1 MVLGRLTRLNGGFA
15 DRELAGRALVLGLVT
30 LSASLAMNL
39 YVPAFPKVAADLGVD
54 GRTIQLSV
62 SSYLAALA
70 IGQNIYGPLSDRH
83 GRRVPLCVGLA
94 IYALASIGTATSA
107 SAEALMLWRFMQG
120 LGACAAMVIP
130 RAVVR
135 DLYTGVEA
143 ARMLAMVMVVV
154 SVAPLMAPMLGS
166 ALTAVLPWNA
176 LFWFMAAAASG
187 SLLLVIAR
195 LPESCPIGRRAP
207 GGIGA
212 MAGRYRV
219 LLTDRRF
226 VAQVALLAFAQ
237 SGFFVFLA
245 GSPQVFLQIH
255 GLATWQYSLVFAV
268 TAIAWV
274 GTAQFAPALIERL
287 GAERLATIA
296 LAIGSGVMV
305 LLLALAAIGAA
316 ALPLIVLAVMILF
329 GAVGLTI
336 PTVTVVALHEHG
348 AAAGTATA
356 LIGTL
361 NFAMGAVMSGVLGAL
376 PGGTELPMI
385 GLMAACTVA
394 ALATTPIALSRSRSE
409 G

>member
-1 MVLGRLTRLNGGFA
+1 MIVGRHTRSSGGFA
-15 DRELAGRALVLGLVT
+15 NRELAGRALVLGLVT

-39 YVPAFPKVAADLGVD
+39 YVPAFPRMAADLGVD

-62 SSYLAALA
+62 SCYLAALA

-83 GRRVPLCVGLA
+83 GRRVPLCAGLA

-154 SVAPLMAPMLGS
+154 SVAPLLAPMLGS
-166 ALTAVLPWNA
+166 ALIAILPWNA
-176 LFWFMAAAASG
+176 LFWFMAAAATA
-187 SLLLVIAR
+187 SLLLVMTR
-195 LPESCPIGRRAP
+195 LPESCPVDRRAP

-212 MAGRYRV
+212 MIGRYRA
-219 LLTDRRF
+219 LLADRRF

-237 SGFFVFLA
+237 SGYFVFLA
-245 GSPQVFLQIH
+245 GSPQVFLQVH
-255 GLATWQYSLVFAV
+255 GLATWQYSLVFGIS
-268 TAIAWV
+268 AIAWV
-274 GTAQFAPALIERL
+274 GTAQFAPGLIGRI
-287 GAERLATIA
+287 GAERLGTIA
-296 LAIGSGVMV
+296 LAIGSGVML
-305 LLLALAAIGAA
+305 LLLAATAMGSGGLA
-316 ALPLIVLAVMILF
+316 LLVPAVMILF
-329 GAVGLTI
+329 GAVGITI

-361 NFAMGAVMSGVLGAL
+361 NFAMGAAMSGLLGAL

-385 GLMAACTVA
+385 GLMTACTLA
-394 ALATTPIALSRSRSE
+394 AWATTPIALSRPAD

>member
-1 MVLGRLTRLNGGFA
+1 MILGRLARLNGGFA

-39 YVPAFPKVAADLGVD
+39 YVPAFPKMAADLGVD

-70 IGQNIYGPLSDRH
+70 VGQNIYGPLSDRH
-83 GRRVPLCVGLA
+83 GRRMPLCAGLA
-94 IYALASIGTATSA
+94 VYALASIGTATSQ

-143 ARMLAMVMVVV
+143 ASMLAMVMVVV

-166 ALTAVLPWNA
+166 AMSAVLPWNA
-176 LFWFMAAAASG
+176 LFWFMAAVATG
-187 SLLLVIAR
+187 CLLLVITR
-195 LPESCPIGRRAP
+195 LPESCPVERRAP

-212 MAGRYRV
+212 MVGRYRT
-219 LLTDRRF
+219 LLADRRF

-237 SGFFVFLA
+237 SGYYVFLA
-245 GSPQVFLQIH
+245 GSPQVFLQVH
-255 GLATWQYSLVFAV
+255 DLATWQYSLIFAI

-274 GTAQFAPALIERL
+274 GTAQFAARLIGRL
-287 GAERLATIA
+287 GAERLGKIA
-296 LAIGSGVMV
+296 LGIGSIVM
-305 LLLALAAIGAA
+305 LSLLALTAIGGGQ
-316 ALPLIVLAVMILF
+316 LILLVVAVMILF
-329 GAVGLTI
+329 GAVGITI

-348 AAAGTATA
+348 RAAGTATA

-361 NFAMGAVMSGVLGAL
+361 NFAMGAVMSGVLGTL
-376 PGGTELPMI
+376 PGGTELPMV
-385 GLMAACTVA
+385 GLMTACTVA
-394 ALATTPIALSRSRSE
+394 AWASSRVALSERPAAR
-409 G
+409 